1 MKGTPVAP
9 QEVAT
14 AFSASIE
21 GTWFVKTGKGI
32 LSMSLD
38 ELDQAFQTG
47 EVDAATA
54 VFTSGM
60 EAWDTLGHV
69 ANLNESRPEDGAAPE
84 QITDIGAEEI
94 DPEPSDGGSFA
105 PTTTGVFGPDGAP
118 WASIVP
124 PDGEGHTAVRRS
136 PGFVPY
142 AIRRAAGRLA
152 DLHASVRRVHPR
164 LGAVGPW
171 LFGAVLSAVF
181 VFSLYQMGNAST
193 PAAKRQGSPVVARVG
208 NASDRPAPPPVAA
221 RPATIEPSIGSLPST
236 ENTAARSPERSAATS
251 PASERED
258 DSLTTVRTNQLK
270 FAKTSR
276 AETSIA
282 GSSGGKSKGARAK
295 GAKSSA
301 SKKAKS
307 RASRKFA
314 KKSSKRRAASFE

>member
-14 AFSASIE
+14 AFSTSIE

-32 LSMSLD
+32 LAMSLD

-84 QITDIGAEEI
+84 QITDIDAEEI

-152 DLHASVRRVHPR
+152 DFHASVRRVHPR
-164 LGAVGPW
+164 LGAAGPW

-193 PAAKRQGSPVVARVG
+193 PAKRQASPVVARVA

-221 RPATIEPSIGSLPST
+221 GPATIEPSIASLPSP
-236 ENTAARSPERSAATS
+236 ENAAARSPERSASAS
-251 PASERED
+251 AASERED
-258 DSLTTVRTNQLK
+258 DSLTTVRTNQLN
-270 FAKTSR
+270 FAKPSR
-276 AETSIA
+276 AERPIA
-282 GSSGGKSKGARAK
+282 WSSRGKAKSARAK

-314 KKSSKRRAASFE
+314 KKSTKRRAASFE